1 MDKSMANRIILTI
14 ILCLTFS
21 SIYPQKFHG
30 GFSAGLSA
38 TQISGDQLSGFNKAG
53 IFAGA
58 FSNVYLGSKSIL
70 QMEINFIQ
78 KGSRKTARAD
88 KGDLVWYKCNLN
100 YIEATLEYRLILT
113 KRLLLD
119 LGPQLGINMKT
130 DNVEDG
136 FDVNGNAL
144 STDRPPFKRIDFSAI
159 GGLSYN
165 FYKNI
170 YVIGRYSTSIIPV
183 RGEKGHPAQRLD
195 RLQYNSVIIFGL
207 QFEFPNSTSLRE
219 DPLIKNKKK
228 MINIET
234 K

>member
-1 MDKSMANRIILTI
+1 MKRIIL
-14 ILCLTFS
+14 ILSLSIVSKCLFA
-21 SIYPQKFHG
+21 QKFHG

-100 YIEATLEYRLILT
+100 YVEATLAYRLILT
-113 KRLLLD
+113 KRLLVD
-119 LGPQLGINMKT
+119 LGPQLGVIMKT
-130 DNVEDG
+130 DNVEKGYDINVVEI
-136 FDVNGNAL
+136 DN
-144 STDRPPFKRIDFSAI
+144 TTQPPFKRIDLSAF

-165 FYKNI
+165 FYKNT